1 MEKIRN
7 LSLRKTFVLYM
18 AVSLVSSFLVSAF
31 IVRAAAG
38 VQEQIWWKYV
48 DEDIYYGME
57 EWEVMEFVVN
67 ASRPEEDEMKRADYI
82 LSEVCD
88 FLETYTVLV
97 LSIAGSCAAVF
108 LFYRNKLKR
117 PLAELGQA
125 SQNIA
130 NNNLDFQVCY
140 ENRDEMG
147 RLCQEFEKMRG
158 QLAENNRELWRMIE
172 DEKALR
178 AAIAHDIRSPLAV
191 LRGYQEMLAEYLPN
205 QGIDTDR
212 ALDMVSESLKQIG
225 RIDVFTETMR
235 KMSSLEKRDFIAE
248 EISAGQLKADIQAE
262 LEILEKRPGKKI
274 VLKMPITEEVFCG
287 DKEIILEV
295 LENLLANSLRY
306 AKEQVEVYVEV
317 AASELKICVRDDG
330 AGFQE
335 SGEKITKAF
344 YRKNVKDSLE
354 HAGMG
359 MYLSR
364 LYCEK
369 HRGKLI
375 IENNEQAGAV
385 VTAVFRQIV

>member
-205 QGIDTDR
+205 QEIDTDR

-317 AASELKICVRDDG
+317 SASELKICVRDDG

-375 IENNEQAGAV
+375 IENSGQAGAV
-385 VTAVFRQIV
+385 VTAVFRRIV

>member
-18 AVSLVSSFLVSAF
+18 AVSLISSFFVSAF
-31 IVRAAAG
+31 IVKAAAR
-38 VQEQIWWKYV
+38 VQEQIWWKYT

-57 EWEVMEFVVN
+57 EWEIMEFVVKVP
-67 ASRPEEDEMKRADYI
+67 RPEEDEMKRADYY

-147 RLCQEFEKMRG
+147 RLCREFEKMRG

-205 QGIDTDR
+205 HEIDTDR

-274 VLKMPITEEVFCG
+274 VLKMPVTEEVFCG

-317 AASELKICVRDDG
+317 SASELKICIRDDG

-335 SGEKITKAF
+335 SGEKITKAC

>member
-18 AVSLVSSFLVSAF
+18 AVSLISSFFVSAF
-31 IVRAAAG
+31 IVKAAAR
-38 VQEQIWWKYV
+38 VQEQIWWRYT

-57 EWEVMEFVVN
+57 EWEIMEFVVKVPK
-67 ASRPEEDEMKRADYI
+67 PEEDEMKRADYY

-147 RLCQEFEKMRG
+147 RLCREFEKMRG

-205 QGIDTDR
+205 HEIDTDR
-212 ALDMVSESLKQIG
+212 ALDMVSEILKQIG
-225 RIDVFTETMR
+225 DR
-235 KMSSLEKRDFIAE
+235 
-248 EISAGQLKADIQAE
+248 
-262 LEILEKRPGKKI
+262 
-274 VLKMPITEEVFCG
+274 
-287 DKEIILEV
+287 
-295 LENLLANSLRY
+295 NS
-306 AKEQVEVYVEV
+306 
-317 AASELKICVRDDG
+317 
-330 AGFQE
+330 
-335 SGEKITKAF
+335 
-344 YRKNVKDSLE
+344 
-354 HAGMG
+354 
-359 MYLSR
+359 
-364 LYCEK
+364 
-369 HRGKLI
+369 
-375 IENNEQAGAV
+375 V
-385 VTAVFRQIV
+385 V

>member
-18 AVSLVSSFLVSAF
+18 AVSLISSFFVSAF
-31 IVRAAAG
+31 IVKAAAR
-38 VQEQIWWKYV
+38 VQEQIWWRYT

-57 EWEVMEFVVN
+57 EWEIMEFVVKVP
-67 ASRPEEDEMKRADYI
+67 RPEEDEMKRADYY

-147 RLCQEFEKMRG
+147 RLCREFEKMRG

-205 QGIDTDR
+205 HEIDTDR

-274 VLKMPITEEVFCG
+274 VLKMPVTEEVFCG

-317 AASELKICVRDDG
+317 SASELKICVRDDG